1 MEVWAEIKDIS
12 PYEVSNTGKVRNS
25 KTGRIMKTHINKKG
39 YESISLR
46 KNKTYVT
53 KRVHRL
59 VADAFYD
66 GNNDGLDVNHEDGD
80 KKNNNISNLTFCTR
94 KENIDHAFRTGLKKP
109 SRQIRVRVIETGEE
123 YESIRECARQIGEDQ
138 SEICQC
144 LNGKMRSCHGLHF
157 EKVK

>member
-66 GNNDGLDVNHEDGD
+66 GNNDGLDVNH
-80 KKNNNISNLTFCTR
+80 
-94 KENIDHAFRTGLKKP
+94 
-109 SRQIRVRVIETGEE
+109 
-123 YESIRECARQIGEDQ
+123 
-138 SEICQC
+138 
-144 LNGKMRSCHGLHF
+144 
-157 EKVK
+157 